1 MNISLGDV
9 RAFVVIAE
17 LESFKQAAER
27 LAVSQSALSRR
38 VQKIEDHLGARLFD
52 RSTRR
57 VALTAIGREFVP
69 LAHRMVG
76 EFERSLG
83 RIGDVIQK
91 RTGVV
96 TIASLMTVAC
106 GLLPLAAE
114 RFGAEHPDI
123 KLRILDATGPDILEH
138 VRSGEAEFGI
148 DMEGA
153 PDAEIAFEALAV
165 EHYVLAC
172 RPEHPLAGKTPL
184 PWSAVTGHRCIV
196 LGPDSGIG
204 RHLRAVLPSIEWQFE
219 MQHLSTVLGFLAAGI
234 GVAAVPALALTS
246 ANSANLTCRRLT
258 DPGIERR
265 IGLIR
270 RRGAALSPAAQRLR
284 EVVISEFA
292 AFRGASGGDESRTG

>member
-1 MNISLGDV
+1 MNISLDDV
-9 RAFVVIAE
+9 RAFLVISE
-17 LESFKQAAER
+17 LESFRQAADR
-27 LAVSQSALSRR
+27 LNVSQSALSRR

-69 LAHRMVG
+69 LAHRMAG

-83 RIGDVIQK
+83 RIGDIIEK

-114 RFGAEHPDI
+114 RFGTAHPDV
-123 KLRILDATGPDILEH
+123 KLRILDATGPEIQEH

-148 DMEGA
+148 DMEGE
-153 PDAEIAFEALAV
+153 PDAEITFEALAV

-172 RPEHPLAGKTPL
+172 RPEHPLAGSTPL
-184 PWSAVTGHRCIV
+184 AWARVTGHRCIV

-204 RHLRAVLPSIEWQFE
+204 RHLRAALPSLEWQYE
-219 MQHLSTVLGFLAAGI
+219 MQHLSTVLGFLAAGM
-234 GVAAVPALALTS
+234 GVAAVPALALNS
-246 ANSANLTCRRLT
+246 VNSANLTCRRLT

-270 RRGAALSPAAQRLR
+270 RRGAALSPAAQSLR
-284 EVVISEFA
+284 KAIISEFA
-292 AFRGASGGDESRTG
+292 AFRDVSGGSRSRSG

>member
-1 MNISLGDV
+1 MNINLEDV
-9 RAFVVIAE
+9 RAFLVIAE
-17 LESFKQAAER
+17 LESFRQAADR

-69 LAHRMVG
+69 LAHRMLG
-76 EFERSLG
+76 EFERALG

-91 RTGVV
+91 RMGVV

-106 GLLPLAAE
+106 GLLPLAAD
-114 RFGAEHPDI
+114 RFGSDHPDI

-148 DMEGA
+148 DMEGE
-153 PDAEIAFEALAV
+153 PDAEIAFEPLAV

-172 RPEHPLAGKTPL
+172 RPEHPLAGDTPL
-184 PWSAVTGHRCIV
+184 PWAQATGHRCIV

-204 RHLRAVLPSIEWQFE
+204 RHLRAALPSLEWQFE
-219 MQHLSTVLGFLAAGI
+219 MQHLSTVMGFLAAGL
-234 GVAAVPALALTS
+234 GVAAIPALALAS
-246 ANSANLTCRRLT
+246 VNSANLTCRRLIE
-258 DPGIERR
+258 PAIERR

-270 RRGAALSPAAQRLR
+270 RRGAALSPAAQSLR
-284 EVVISEFA
+284 GCVISEFA
-292 AFRGASGGDESRTG
+292 AFRAAFRHNAPG